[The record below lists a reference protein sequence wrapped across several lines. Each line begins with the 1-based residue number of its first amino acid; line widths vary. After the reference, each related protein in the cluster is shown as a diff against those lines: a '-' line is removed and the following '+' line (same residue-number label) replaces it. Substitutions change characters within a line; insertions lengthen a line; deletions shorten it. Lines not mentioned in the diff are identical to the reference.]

1 MKYGTYTAI
10 FVARYQYQCQ
20 NWQRTGLELVYI
32 DNSVK
37 IATNGLISNIA
48 KRKGPAEKDK

>member
-10 FVARYQYQCQ
+10 FVAIYQYQ

-37 IATNGLISNIA
+37 IATNGLISNVA